1 MKVNAI
7 AKPIQQVTKPMSK
20 PRKALLSAVAATAL
34 ALTPMTTLN
43 AKETVKEKIENVY
56 EKSFGGKIAVLVL
69 GLIGLSGATFGVAKA
84 IEKDWE
90 KECEEKRQ
98 QNEARFEE
106 KQRIKKKMLENIN
119 RHYDFHIDLAKRKY
133 RHDIP
138 RRNKEIEILEM
149 KRLSDFRKINR
160 HS

>member
-1 MKVNAI
+1 MKVKAI
-7 AKPIQQVTKPMSK
+7 TKPIQQIVRPMSK
-20 PRKALLSAVAATAL
+20 PRKAILSAVAATAL

-56 EKSFGGKIAVLVL
+56 EKSLWGKIAVLVL
-69 GLIGLSGATFGVAKA
+69 GSIGLSGATFGVAKA

-138 RRNKEIEILEM
+138 RRNEEIERLEM
-149 KRLSDFRKINR
+149 RR
-160 HS
+160 HSFFHKFNK